1 MMWSHLTLFWMLIS
15 DTPNAGLIIGSITTV
30 LALLI
35 IAAVIGFL
43 VFRKRF
49 GNKKEEERS
58 DINPVY
64 GTYEVHD
71 DPVAEVGTFK
81 SLLFKEVSFQV
92 EDQNM
97 EYGVV
102 YEGNNTSKTTDV
114 NSEYED
120 YDDMS

>member
-71 DPVAEVGTFK
+71 DPVPEVRMF
-81 SLLFKEVSFQV
+81 
-92 EDQNM
+92 
-97 EYGVV
+97 
-102 YEGNNTSKTTDV
+102 
-114 NSEYED
+114 
-120 YDDMS
+120 